1 MIDLKSILIGDERVI
16 GLKIKLPFTL
26 FIFVFNTKGFL
37 CGNLIN
43 IEILNNNS
51 ACICITSKSNSYEEC
66 LNSEIISLN
75 KKAIDKGIK
84 IGMTGKEALLKMH
97 EN

>member
-1 MIDLKSILIGDERVI
+1 MIDLKSIQIENERVI

-26 FIFVFNTKGFL
+26 FTYVFNTKGFL
-37 CGNLIN
+37 CGKEMNMDVLYDS
-43 IEILNNNS
+43 S
-51 ACICITSKSNSYEEC
+51 ACICIMSQSKNYEEC

-75 KKAIDKGIK
+75 KKALGKGIK
-84 IGMTGKEALLKMH
+84 IGMSGKEALKKMH

>member
-1 MIDLKSILIGDERVI
+1 MIDLKSIHIENERVI

-37 CGNLIN
+37 CGELIN
-43 IEILNNNS
+43 IERLQNNS
-51 ACICITSKSNSYEEC
+51 ACICVTSKSNSYEEC
-66 LNSEIISLN
+66 LNSKIISLN
-75 KKAIDKGIK
+75 KKAMDKGIE
-84 IGMTGKEALLKMH
+84 IGMSGKDALLKMH

>member
-1 MIDLKSILIGDERVI
+1 MRTSPQAELLKRIISKSSSGTSTINFLITSSSLV
-16 GLKIKLPFTL
+16 
-26 FIFVFNTKGFL
+26 
-37 CGNLIN
+37 